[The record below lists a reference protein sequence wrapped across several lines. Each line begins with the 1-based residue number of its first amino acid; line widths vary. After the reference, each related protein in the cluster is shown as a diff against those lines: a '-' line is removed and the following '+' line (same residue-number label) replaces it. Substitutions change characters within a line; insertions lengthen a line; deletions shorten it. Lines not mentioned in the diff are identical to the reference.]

1 MFRNRR
7 WASLI
12 ALFLPLALVAA
23 ACGDDD
29 DAGETTDTTADNGGD
44 DGAGEG
50 GGESASG
57 LPECLDFADLYALT
71 GPEADGITNWADA
84 QELATELGSTTELP
98 DTELTVAGPCE
109 DSGTYESYVELGME

>member
-1 MFRNRR
+1 MPSVTNETSLIPLHGGNPLFRNRR

-44 DGAGEG
+44 DGAGDG
-50 GGESASG
+50 FDPGTGSAM
-57 LPECLDFADLYALT
+57 PT
-71 GPEADGITNWADA
+71 GMFISDA
-84 QELATELGSTTELP
+84 
-98 DTELTVAGPCE
+98 
-109 DSGTYESYVELGME
+109 